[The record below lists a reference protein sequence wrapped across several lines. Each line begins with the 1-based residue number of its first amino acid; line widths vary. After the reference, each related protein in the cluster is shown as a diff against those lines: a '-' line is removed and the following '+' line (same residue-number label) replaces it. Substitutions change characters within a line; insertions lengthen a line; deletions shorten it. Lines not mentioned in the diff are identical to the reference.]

1 MNENL
6 NYEKEKEEEEEIII
20 PNNSQNLTNDIFEK
34 FCYMQTLIK
43 KESSLVKLC
52 KRK

>member
-6 NYEKEKEEEEEIII
+6 NYEKEKEEEIII
-20 PNNSQNLTNDIFEK
+20 SNNSQNLTNDIFNK

-52 KRK
+52 KKK

>member
-6 NYEKEKEEEEEIII
+6 NYEKEKEEEIII
-20 PNNSQNLTNDIFEK
+20 SNNSKNLTNDIFGS
-34 FCYMQTLIK
+34 FCYMQILIK

-52 KRK
+52 KKN